1 MWSNGHKLTNE
12 EFTERLNEASNGN
25 VVLLSEYVNSRTRI
39 KFKCLKCGN
48 EYDAKPCTAING
60 VTNGCQV
67 CYKLLHKKK
76 RQKTPE
82 QFEKEVQELVGDEY
96 TFLEPYDGASHKI
109 KCRHNKCG
117 NVWSLKP
124 NAFLN
129 GTRCPKCIPKKPRK
143 TQKRFEQE
151 VHDKTNGEFV
161 FVEPYKGVM
170 NLMLCEHV
178 KCGYRWRVRPNDI
191 FNGHGCPKCNKVMRW
206 THEMFKQCVDNM
218 YHGEYSVLS
227 EYQSM
232 SSYITMKHNTCG
244 HVWNTKPSDFRAGH
258 GCPKCA
264 SSKGEKYI
272 RKWLNGQH
280 INNVEQKRFEDC
292 RDKLPLP
299 FDFYLP
305 EYNLIIE
312 YDGRQHFE
320 QVELWGG
327 EHGLEERQRHDAIKN
342 QYCKNNNIN
351 LLRIPYT
358 VKGDDIG
365 TTINNEL
372 IKLNELAG
380 Q

>member
-1 MWSNGHKLTNE
+1 MWSNGYKLTNE
-12 EFTERLNEASNGN
+12 EFVQQLVQASNGQ
-25 VVLLSEYVNSRTRI
+25 VFLLSEYVNSRT
-39 KFKCLKCGN
+39 KLNLKCLRCGN
-48 EYDAKPCTAING
+48 EYSVEPRTALGG

-67 CYKLLHKKK
+67 CYKKLHKKK

-82 QFEKEVQELVGDEY
+82 QFEKEVKELVGDEY
-96 TFLEPYDGASHKI
+96 TFLEPYNGASYKI
-109 KCRHNKCG
+109 QCRHNKCG

-124 NAFLN
+124 NSFLN
-129 GTRCPKCIPKKPRK
+129 GNRCPKCMAKKPRK
-143 TQKRFEQE
+143 TQEQFERE
-151 VHDKTNGEFV
+151 VRDKTNGEFV
-161 FVEPYKGVM
+161 FVEPYTGVM
-170 NLMLCEHV
+170 NLTLCEHV
-178 KCGYRWRVRPNDI
+178 RCGYRWRVRPNDI
-191 FNGHGCPKCNKVMRW
+191 FNGHGCPKCTKQIPW
-206 THEMFKQCVDNM
+206 TQKMFERCVYDM

-227 EYQSM
+227 EYQGM
-232 SSYITMKHNTCG
+232 HEYITMKHNTCG

-280 INNVEQKRFEDC
+280 IDNIEQKRFDDC

-305 EYNLIIE
+305 TYNLIIE

-320 QVELWGG
+320 EVRAWGG
-327 EHGLEERQRHDAIKN
+327 EQGLALYQRHDAIKN
-342 QYCKNNNIN
+342 QYCKDNNIN

-372 IKLNELAG
+372 AKLTRLAG
-380 Q
+380 

>member
-1 MWSNGHKLTNE
+1 MWSNGYKLTNE
-12 EFTERLNEASNGN
+12 EFVQQLVQASNGQ
-25 VVLLSEYVNSRTRI
+25 VVLLSEYVNSRT
-39 KFKCLKCGN
+39 KLNLKCLRCGN
-48 EYDAKPCTAING
+48 EYAVEPRTAING

-82 QFEKEVQELVGDEY
+82 QFEKEVKELVGDEY

-124 NAFLN
+124 NWFLC
-129 GTRCPKCIPKKPRK
+129 GRRCPKCIPKKPLK
-143 TQKRFEQE
+143 TQEQFERE
-151 VHDKTNGEFV
+151 LRNKTNGKFV
-161 FVEPYKGVM
+161 FLKPYAGNDVLIPCK
-170 NLMLCEHV
+170 HV
-178 KCGYRWRVRPNDI
+178 KCGYVWNVRPNDI
-191 FNGHGCPKCNKVMRW
+191 LHGHGCPKCTKQIRW
-206 THEMFKQCVDNM
+206 THEMFERCVDNM

-227 EYQSM
+227 EYQGM
-232 SSYITMKHNTCG
+232 NSYITMKHNTCG

-264 SSKGEKYI
+264 SSKGEEYI
-272 RKWLNGQH
+272 RKWLNSQH
-280 INNVEQKRFEDC
+280 INNVEQKRFDDC
-292 RDKLPLP
+292 RDKRSLP

-305 EYNLIIE
+305 TYNLIIE

-320 QVELWGG
+320 QVESWSG

-372 IKLNELAG
+372 IKLNKLAG
-380 Q
+380 